1 LAEDGARF
9 TATIKR
15 TEDGPQACY
24 RVVFDVGERSME
36 ESDIRLFKT
45 DTEAI
50 NWLARKLIDAA
61 SPGGNALRSEKEGCL
76 WIVPVWGACLLSRS

>member
-1 LAEDGARF
+1 MNGRLLAEDGARF

-24 RVVFDVGERSME
+24 RVVFDAGEQSME
-36 ESDIRLFKT
+36 ESDIRVFKT

-50 NWLARKLIDAA
+50 NWLALEADRR
-61 SPGGNALRSEKEGCL
+61 GFTRWECVQE
-76 WIVPVWGACLLSRS
+76 

>member
-1 LAEDGARF
+1 MSGRLLAEDGAHF

-24 RVVFDVGERSME
+24 RVILDDSKRSMVE
-36 ESDIRLFKT
+36 RDIRLFKT

-50 NWLARKLIDAA
+50 NWLALEADRR
-61 SPGGNALRSEKEGCL
+61 GFTRWQCVRE
-76 WIVPVWGACLLSRS
+76 

>member
-1 LAEDGARF
+1 MAEDGASF

-24 RVVFDVGERSME
+24 RVVFDVGERSMQ

-50 NWLARKLIDAA
+50 NWLALEA
-61 SPGGNALRSEKEGCL
+61 
-76 WIVPVWGACLLSRS
+76 